1 MNALTSLSRSFS
13 LCIDSTSQLSRGQA
27 FFAFDYRVLARVR
40 KDVGGSIVLWRLV
53 RFVRTATSERR
64 REGEQGTG
72 REEAPA
78 KRSKLEDSDETFF
91 PRLPFEVIDYIEWG
105 FRARQALL

>member
-1 MNALTSLSRSFS
+1 MRSQRSLFVLS
-13 LCIDSTSQLSRGQA
+13 LHRLDESILSRGQA
-27 FFAFDYRVLARVR
+27 FFAFDYRDLARVR
-40 KDVGGSIVLWRLV
+40 KDVGGSTVAPRS
-53 RFVRTATSERR
+53 FVSTATSERR

>member
-1 MNALTSLSRSFS
+1 MRSQRSLFVLS
-13 LCIDSTSQLSRGQA
+13 LHRLDESILSRGQA
-27 FFAFDYRVLARVR
+27 FFAFDYRDLARVR
-40 KDVGGSIVLWRLV
+40 KDVGGSTVAPRS
-53 RFVRTATSERR
+53 FVSTATSERR

-78 KRSKLEDSDETFF
+78 KRSKDSDETFV

-105 FRARQALL
+105 LRARQALL